1 MPGFLAIAT
10 DPSSARSCLICA
22 ASMLTGRPAAAFAL
36 AMSSR
41 SLEHE
46 VNSWQQ
52 RPHHH
57 TVRLNDTEQCLLT
70 SGVSMGRDGA
80 AHGRSRTNV
89 IAKCLRDARLD

>member
-1 MPGFLAIAT
+1 
-10 DPSSARSCLICA
+10 
-22 ASMLTGRPAAAFAL
+22 MLTGRPAAAFAL

-57 TVRLNDTEQCLLT
+57 TVRLNQHGAVFTYVGGFDGTGT
-70 SGVSMGRDGA
+70 TARPMGEAGP
-80 AHGRSRTNV
+80 T
-89 IAKCLRDARLD
+89 